1 VTQLAELADASAA
14 VARLSGRLAKVEAL
28 ATTLR
33 GRDPDAAELA
43 ASWLAG
49 EVRQAKLGIGPA
61 LLRQA
66 LATPFAPRPTLGVP
80 EVDRILTDIASG
92 SGAGALARRTAAL
105 ASLFGRATAEEQ
117 RFLAR
122 LISGEL
128 RQGAQ
133 AGLMVE
139 AIARATGTDVG
150 RVRRA
155 AMLGGGLRFA
165 AAAAFREGEAGLARF
180 RLRVLEPVLP
190 MLAQTA
196 ETVDAAIAAH
206 GEAVFDWKVDGAR
219 VQIHRDGATV
229 RCFTRNLNDVADA
242 LPEVVE
248 QVGAFAPSRLVL
260 DAEVVALRPDGTPQP
275 FQVTMQRVGRKRD
288 VTDARARVPVTF
300 FVFDCLLVDDDD
312 DLLLAPLAERLAAL
326 DRAVP
331 APLRMPRITTRDA
344 GEAARFLADALERG
358 HEGVMAK
365 SLEAP
370 WEAGHR
376 GGGWL
381 KIKAAHTLDLVV
393 LAAEWGHG
401 RRSGFLSNLHLGARD
416 PETGDFVML
425 GKTFKGLTDA
435 TLAWQ
440 TEALLARETHR
451 DRHTVHV
458 RPELVVEIAFNNV
471 QSSSQYPG
479 GLALRFARLK
489 GYRPDKSPT
498 EADTIETVRA
508 LHAREHAP

>member
-1 VTQLAELADASAA
+1 MTQFAELADASAA
-14 VARLSGRLAKVEAL
+14 VARLPGRIAKVEAL
-28 ATTLR
+28 AAALR
-33 GRDPDAAELA
+33 GRDAEAAALA

-49 EVRQAKLGIGPA
+49 EVRQTKLGVGPA
-61 LLRQA
+61 LLGQV
-66 LATPFAPRPTLGVP
+66 LATPFAPRATHALAD
-80 EVDRILTDIASG
+80 VDRTLTDIAAESG
-92 SGAGALARRTAAL
+92 PGALARRTAAL
-105 ASLFGRATAEEQ
+105 AALFGRATAEEQ

-139 AIARATGTDVG
+139 AIARATGTDVV

-165 AAAAFREGEAGLARF
+165 AAAAFREGDAGLARF

-196 ETVDAAIAAH
+196 ETVEEAIAAH

-248 QVGAFAPSRLVL
+248 QVRAFPASRLVL
-260 DAEVVALRPDGTPQP
+260 DAEVVALRADGSPQP
-275 FQVTMQRVGRKRD
+275 FQVTMQRFGRKRD
-288 VTDARARVPVTF
+288 VTDARARLPVTF
-300 FVFDCLLVDDDD
+300 FVFDCLLVEDD

-331 APLRMPRITTRDA
+331 ASLGMPRVVTRDA
-344 GEAARFLADALERG
+344 ADAARFLADALERG

-365 SLEAP
+365 SLDAP
-370 WEAGHR
+370 YDAGHR

-381 KIKAAHTLDLVV
+381 RIKAAHTLDLVV

-401 RRSGFLSNLHLGARD
+401 RRAGFLSNLHLGARD
-416 PETGDFVML
+416 PQTGGFVML

-440 TEALLARETHR
+440 TEALLARETGR

-471 QSSSQYPG
+471 QSSTQYAG
-479 GLALRFARLK
+479 GLALRFARVK
-489 GYRPDKSPT
+489 GYRPDKSPAD
-498 EADTIETVRA
+498 ADTIATVRA
-508 LHAREHAP
+508 LHAREHGA